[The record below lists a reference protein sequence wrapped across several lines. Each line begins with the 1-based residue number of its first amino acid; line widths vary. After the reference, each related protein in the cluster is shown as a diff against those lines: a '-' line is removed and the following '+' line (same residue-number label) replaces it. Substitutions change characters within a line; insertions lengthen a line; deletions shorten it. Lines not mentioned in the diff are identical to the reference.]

1 MESLQVEYDLG
12 SENIMKDH
20 GKVEASRFVVGKRAY
35 DAVVL
40 PPGTENLES
49 ATVNLLAAYLKA
61 GGRVVS
67 LVEPPAYVD
76 GAPSDQLRRLAAD
89 YAKQWMRGNPDQ
101 APANS
106 DFSGVSGKLFHH
118 RRRLSDGQ
126 LLFVVNS
133 SLDAPARATVRL
145 PGKSVTR
152 LDPFTGKTE
161 PYPARAGKNGV
172 SVSVELPPAGSLLLF
187 SSNAANARAAA
198 ARRRPGRARWR
209 PPAPWPSA
217 ASRPTPSASITA
229 I

>member
-1 MESLQVEYDLG
+1 M
-12 SENIMKDH
+12 
-20 GKVEASRFVVGKRAY
+20 
-35 DAVVL
+35 
-40 PPGTENLES
+40 
-49 ATVNLLAAYLKA
+49 
-61 GGRVVS
+61 
-67 LVEPPAYVD
+67 D
-76 GAPSDQLRRLAAD
+76 GAPSDRLRRLAAD

-118 RRRLSDGQ
+118 RRRLSDGE
-126 LLFVVNS
+126 LLFAVNA

-172 SVSVELPPAGSLLLF
+172 SVSVELPPGGQP
-187 SSNAANARAAA
+187 AALQLQCGRARAAA
-198 ARRRPGRARWR
+198 RAGGPGAHRWR